1 MSNEYIDNTN
11 VITND
16 TDNDTTTYD
25 VISNPYDFN
34 NPLVYSQYNNY
45 ISNKPRN
52 RAIYYRSKEGLLEL
66 SSLSKS
72 GKTDKEI
79 ARTIGVSYDTLRKW
93 REKYPQINYVLSQTR
108 DVVISMLENAAL
120 KSALGYTTTVLEPQV
135 IKRDIVNADGK
146 MIGKEEYVM
155 YVKRQIHVEPE
166 IQMIQFLLKNM
177 APDKYKGD
185 AKAIAEALNDENIQK
200 VLKMQGNMAAALA
213 KIDTTQLVD
222 KPTVIDND

>member
-1 MSNEYIDNTN
+1 MSNEYIDNSNTTLSN
-11 VITND
+11 TD
-16 TDNDTTTYD
+16 TDTYD

-34 NPLVYSQYNNY
+34 NPLVYSQYNKY
-45 ISNKPRN
+45 ISNNTRN
-52 RAIYYRSKEGLLEL
+52 KSLYYRSKEGLLEL

-79 ARTIGVSYDTLRKW
+79 AHAIGVSYDTIRKW
-93 REKYPQINYVLSQTR
+93 REKYPQVNYVLSQTR
-108 DVVISMLENAAL
+108 EVVISMLENAAL
-120 KSALGYTTTVLEPQV
+120 KSALGYTTTVIEPQI
-135 IKRDIVNADGK
+135 IKRNIMGADGK
-146 MIGKEEYVM
+146 VLGREEAVV
-155 YVKRQIHVEPE
+155 YVKRQIHIQPE

-213 KIDTTQLVD
+213 KIDTTQLVE